1 MSHTHLDSSRV
12 RVPPT
17 GKKSSPY
24 PYPSGRLPD
33 GYWVPVPELSSLDGI
48 AKRIVGK
55 TCHSVVSSV
64 TETSLIPPELASIVS
79 LKFMFVVV
87 YNDVSFHDV
96 EKELLIKAIITSHGR
111 VQSLSS
117 PQTIIPALL
126 PSTPDK
132 SRLSTS
138 SFPGV
143 SLPIYNSLSPLYII
157 LHFVNDTMF
166 TSHMFVPHYTA
177 TYCTE
182 KSSSDYHIPEKSLNQ
197 LTIEP
202 TFTFKS
208 FI

>member
-1 MSHTHLDSSRV
+1 
-12 RVPPT
+12 VPPT
-17 GKKSSPY
+17 GKKSSSY
-24 PYPSGRLPD
+24 PYPSGR
-33 GYWVPVPELSSLDGI
+33 VPVPELPSLDGI
-48 AKRIVGK
+48 ANRIVGK
-55 TCHSVVSSV
+55 TCHYVVSSV

-132 SRLSTS
+132 SVSAGKLMVLPSTTMARLSTS

-157 LHFVNDTMF
+157 LHFVNGTMF
-166 TSHMFVPHYTA
+166 TSHMFVPHYTV